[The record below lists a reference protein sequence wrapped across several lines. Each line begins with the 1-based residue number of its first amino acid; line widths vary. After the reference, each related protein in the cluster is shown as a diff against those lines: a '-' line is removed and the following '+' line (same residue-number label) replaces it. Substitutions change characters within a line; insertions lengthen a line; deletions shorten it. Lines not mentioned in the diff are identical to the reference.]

1 MEDKSIMLY
10 ITQTFSHHSMEPTFD
25 VIYVWKSNSN
35 LSSYIFYLRY
45 VQRLMLYPL
54 YLYIQYTVYV
64 QRTHNT
70 THHVYDIYLINFFL
84 GDNYIQNMI
93 HLLSIFKWKCLTW
106 HWHWYHFRLSFFFI
120 SPVMKLMATNVIPS
134 TEWRWRLKL
143 LLKCAGKWRKHEN
156 SEWNGCLV
164 LCACCRNVTKIYRF
178 WLDFTFGIARRV
190 LVVVLVS
197 QSVEEWVISPVD
209 GRMFMLKSISDIQS
223 SQREETKLFWMRFNG
238 MRFCRI
244 LRGSWRKRLWRHP
257 KAELMKKWKFFR

>member
-1 MEDKSIMLY
+1 MFNMTLTLIS
-10 ITQTFSHHSMEPTFD
+10 FSP
-25 VIYVWKSNSN
+25 
-35 LSSYIFYLRY
+35 
-45 VQRLMLYPL
+45 
-54 YLYIQYTVYV
+54 
-64 QRTHNT
+64 
-70 THHVYDIYLINFFL
+70 
-84 GDNYIQNMI
+84 
-93 HLLSIFKWKCLTW
+93 
-106 HWHWYHFRLSFFFI
+106 SFSFI
-120 SPVMKLMATNVIPS
+120 IPEMKLMATNVIPS

-223 SQREETKLFWMRFNG
+223 SQREETKLFWLN
-238 MRFCRI
+238 
-244 LRGSWRKRLWRHP
+244 
-257 KAELMKKWKFFR
+257 LMEWDFAGI